1 MDGDLMNSSKMNL
14 SLFLGLRALADS
26 AFPKYCRNCGRT
38 FATAEQFIEET
49 EQIRQ
54 ETSGLKQSYDDDDI
68 TIVEVYRNCHCG
80 STLMDYFSNRRDLS
94 EVGLNRRKKFGEM
107 LDMIVAKGIERDV
120 GRVELLKLLRGEHSE
135 ILVNLLNA
143 DEL

>member
-1 MDGDLMNSSKMNL
+1 M
-14 SLFLGLRALADS
+14 GLRALADS

-54 ETSGLKQSYDDDDI
+54 GTSGLKQSYDDDDL
-68 TIVEVYRNCHCG
+68 TIVEVYRNCPCG
-80 STLMDYFSNRRDLS
+80 STLMDYFSNRRDSS

-120 GRVELLKLLRGEHSE
+120 ARVELLKLLRGEHSE

-143 DEL
+143 DQL

>member
-1 MDGDLMNSSKMNL
+1 M
-14 SLFLGLRALADS
+14 GLRALADS

-38 FATAEQFIEET
+38 FSTAEQFIEET

-54 ETSGLKQSYDDDDI
+54 GTSGLKQSYDDDDL
-68 TIVEVYRNCHCG
+68 TIVEVYRNCPCG
-80 STLMDYFSNRRDLS
+80 STLMDYFSNRRDSS

-107 LDMIVAKGIERDV
+107 LDMIAAKGIERDV
-120 GRVELLKLLRGEHSE
+120 ARVELLKLLRGEHSE

-143 DEL
+143 DQL